1 MDRFHDEVD
10 DIVPIA
16 VWHIS
21 QDESATEPHE
31 DATWVEK
38 YTTEDLRKMQLEYDT
53 TAQITRWLEDDH
65 KPCQAELVPA
75 SPAIKYFWLLRRQ
88 LIVLLGVV

>member
-21 QDESATEPHE
+21 QDESATE
-31 DATWVEK
+31 DATWVER

-53 TAQITRWLEDDH
+53 TAQITRWLEDDY